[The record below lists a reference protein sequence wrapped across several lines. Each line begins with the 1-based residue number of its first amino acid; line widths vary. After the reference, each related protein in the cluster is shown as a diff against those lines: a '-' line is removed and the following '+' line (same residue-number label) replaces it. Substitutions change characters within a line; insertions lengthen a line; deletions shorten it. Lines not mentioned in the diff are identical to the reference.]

1 MANSE
6 TQNPPSS
13 RREPAGPQGNHDTT
27 YLDYFGLIGTDL
39 LRLADVVWARRNI
52 VLAITALALVGGV
65 AWAIFA
71 KPLYRAEVVTSL
83 APTQNTQN
91 IGTAI
96 TSQLSGLSSLIGSA
110 GKDEA
115 NQVVAALQTRSL
127 LYPFIDQFNVK
138 QTLFPNL
145 WNPTTRSWEEMK
157 PGMISGFG
165 SAAIRY
171 LNGRPDPPAQFG
183 PTSHDAMMS
192 FVKHLQVNQDLNAG
206 LIIVQVDWFDPATAV
221 TWANGLVATLNEQR
235 RADAV
240 ARSNTRLKFLNAQLS
255 TTTSVEMRDLL
266 YRLIQGETQSIM
278 MANSNP
284 QFVLRVID
292 PAADAQQVWPMR
304 GLIVMISGV
313 IGLLAGFV
321 VALAWSRVLHLL
333 DALTPNQVKTRRD
346 RKEPQAG

>member
-1 MANSE
+1 MANPE
-6 TQNPPSS
+6 TQNPPSN
-13 RREPAGPQGNHDTT
+13 RGEAAGAPGNHDTT

-39 LRLADVVWARRNI
+39 LRLTDIVWARRNI

-65 AWAIFA
+65 VWAIFA

-91 IGTAI
+91 IGNAI
-96 TSQLSGLSSLIGSA
+96 TSQLGGLSSLIGSG

-127 LYPFIDQFNVK
+127 LYPFIDQYGVK

-145 WNPTTRSWEEMK
+145 WNPTTRSWGEMK
-157 PGMISGFG
+157 PGLISGFG

-171 LNGRPDPPAQFG
+171 LNGRPDPPPQFG

-206 LIIVQVDWFDPATAV
+206 LIVVQVDWFDPATAE
-221 TWANGLVATLNEQR
+221 TWANALVATLNEQR

-240 ARSNTRLKFLNAQLS
+240 ARSNARLKLLNAQLS
-255 TTTSVEMRDLL
+255 TTTSVEMRDVL

-304 GLIVMISGV
+304 GLIVVLSGV

-321 VALAWSRVLHLL
+321 TALAWPKGLDLL
-333 DALTPNQVKTRRD
+333 DALTPKRVRNRRD
-346 RKEPQAG
+346 RRASQVG